1 MGFLSKKKHK
11 IAWAEISFSP
21 KEEDYLE
28 LKSTYYVLLRNKT
41 KYPYPNEKIA
51 TLSDPVVINSRQV
64 NFAISPKTFSLK
76 KRNTLY
82 STSSWALEFITS
94 DTGEVKRA
102 YPKGWLEKLEFQ
114 EAETGNYVDFFIA
127 TDAASVG
134 NKISTPRINLRGPYK
149 PDKSILPPW
158 VMAPEFPPDDMFW
171 RQPGEIWFFYVWL
184 PYWQSLSTEEKQK
197 YLKLWNAPKVWLEDC
212 AYINADLEEAYN
224 ELDSDTVKF
233 ILNYRK

>member
-114 EAETGNYVDFFIA
+114 EAETGNYVDFFY
-127 TDAASVG
+127 SNRCCLCG
-134 NKISTPRINLRGPYK
+134 EQNKHTTH
-149 PDKSILPPW
+149 
-158 VMAPEFPPDDMFW
+158 
-171 RQPGEIWFFYVWL
+171 
-184 PYWQSLSTEEKQK
+184 QSERSL
-197 YLKLWNAPKVWLEDC
+197 
-212 AYINADLEEAYN
+212 
-224 ELDSDTVKF
+224 
-233 ILNYRK
+233 